1 MRRVLAVPVAA
12 MVLGAAAFDAA
23 PVAAARGPQVSIF
36 PSSVSFGSQPV
47 GSVQQRSVSVQNYG
61 DAPLHV
67 HSVFVNDFSG
77 SYSLVFNSCTGATV
91 RRPNGPSGLTSS
103 YRASA
108 KTPSSSS
115 SSRRRNSWRPT
126 ASNGPTST

>member
-47 GSVQQRSVSVQNYG
+47 GSIYTLYFSVEIRG
-61 DAPLHV
+61 DG
-67 HSVFVNDFSG
+67 FSYIQKWFCG
-77 SYSLVFNSCTGATV
+77 FI
-91 RRPNGPSGLTSS
+91 LT
-103 YRASA
+103 R
-108 KTPSSSS
+108 
-115 SSRRRNSWRPT
+115 
-126 ASNGPTST
+126 GC